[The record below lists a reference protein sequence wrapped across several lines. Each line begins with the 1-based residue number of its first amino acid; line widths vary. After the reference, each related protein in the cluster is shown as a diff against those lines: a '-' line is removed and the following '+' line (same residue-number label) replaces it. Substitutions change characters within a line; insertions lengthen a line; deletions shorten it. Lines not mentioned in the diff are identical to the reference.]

1 MKVKL
6 NFPIDLEA
14 VYNKINST
22 MVGNVYPLTLDG
34 TTIGTGKVLECN
46 GVDIIFEVDKDAE
59 KFYNENFTKEERFS
73 FEIA

>member
-34 TTIGTGKVLECN
+34 ITIGTGKVLECN
-46 GVDIIFEVDKDAE
+46 GFDIIFEVDKDAE
-59 KFYNENFTKEERFS
+59 NFYNENFTKEERFS